1 MSLLDNSEIYKK
13 YLLCELFDTHYPIIE
28 IKGVLAG
35 GVERKFNSFDKL
47 LSFHLNK
54 MDTTSI
60 YYIKCYFR
68 NKNNNTIELL
78 IRPTTMHGSLFQSD
92 VYEIFA
98 IIFHDVNDPY
108 KLKLNSD
115 DASIVTATV
124 MNTVID
130 FLKSYKKL
138 IAHTSKDWDKRTN
151 HGILRFDP
159 YPNSTMNPVSKQIR
173 NQKEIT
179 NGISQRANIY
189 SAAFAKIAKPL
200 FPELFIIKLDNY
212 YIVKS

>member
-13 YLLCELFDTHYPIIE
+13 YLLTELFDKTYPIIE

-54 MDTTSI
+54 MDTTPI

-78 IRPTTMHGSLFQSD
+78 IRPTT
-92 VYEIFA
+92 
-98 IIFHDVNDPY
+98 
-108 KLKLNSD
+108 
-115 DASIVTATV
+115 
-124 MNTVID
+124 
-130 FLKSYKKL
+130 
-138 IAHTSKDWDKRTN
+138 TSKDWDKRTN

-179 NGISQRANIY
+179 KGISQRANIY

-200 FPELFIIKLDNY
+200 FPELSIIKLDNY